1 MIPDCEHFPL
11 PVRQTNR
18 AAGQPLSAL
27 VFRNEGTEPV
37 GRSGRNNTFISSL
50 VFFLPSLSLSFSLPF
65 SPCRDLDHGGGPL
78 VPADD
83 VPGVDDAGD
92 PAQDPQA
99 DVDEDVGAAPALQ
112 EDGHGRDEEGDEVEQ
127 DIARRRCGLGHFYY
141 VFFFNWVS
149 FK

>member
-1 MIPDCEHFPL
+1 M
-11 PVRQTNR
+11 
-18 AAGQPLSAL
+18 S
-27 VFRNEGTEPV
+27 
-37 GRSGRNNTFISSL
+37 
-50 VFFLPSLSLSFSLPF
+50 
-65 SPCRDLDHGGGPL
+65 DLDHGGGPL

-112 EDGHGRDEEGDEVEQ
+112 EDGHGRDEEGEEVEQ